1 MITYSGSATVYNRT
15 FDSETETETVDSEA
29 VNNNRIAINVAGLHY
44 ETYEST
50 LSRFPETLLGCPQ
63 KRAKYY
69 NPARDEYHFPF
80 INRIAFDF
88 ILFFYQSGGK
98 LVFPVDLS
106 EDVFLEEVKFFELE
120 QTAEAKCQTDEAVL
134 SCDVPL
140 LHGSRRK
147 KTAYGNSS
155 ATTQQKI
162 WASLTT
168 WISVS
173 AKVMSWLC
181 ISVITVYV
189 TIFCVKTLPEFNL
202 NSHSNVCAYEQSTEV
217 GNVTYSDT
225 SAFPSTSHYNIR
237 KGSGFDVAL
246 FWSVCEKLC
255 ISWFLLEFILRAASS
270 PNRKDYFT
278 SGAAV
283 TDFMSFLPYFVL
295 VILCHANPEGSTAF
309 KVLERLLNFFTVFCI
324 LKLAR
329 YSSGL
334 RLVWLTLR
342 SSLNELVLLLYCVL
356 ISVVVFSSFVYFMED
371 NKDFRSI
378 PGCFWYTVITMTTV
392 GYGDVVPVTIG
403 GKLVGAFCGLFGVT
417 YLMALPTTVIVSNF
431 SRFYQKTK
439 MAKTGKT
446 MTKQNEVSEEPG
458 QRSLM
463 RRESLQRWISTFQT
477 VTEKRRYRAG
487 VTSTD
492 GRASK
497 SNAREEIV

>member
-1 MITYSGSATVYNRT
+1 MITYSSSAPVYNRS

-29 VNNNRIAINVAGLHY
+29 ASNNRIAINVAGLHY

-69 NPARDEYHFPF
+69 DPTRDEYHFPF

-98 LVFPVDLS
+98 LIFPVDLS

-120 QTAEAKCQTDEAVL
+120 QTAEVKCQTNEAVL
-134 SCDVPL
+134 ASEVPF
-140 LHGSRRK
+140 LHEGRQ
-147 KTAYGNSS
+147 KTTTYANDNSS
-155 ATTQQKI
+155 ATTRQKI

-168 WISVS
+168 WVSVS
-173 AKVMSWLC
+173 AKLMSWLC
-181 ISVITVYV
+181 ISVIIAYV
-189 TIFCVKTLPEFNL
+189 ALFCVKTLPEFHL
-202 NSHSNVCAYEQSTEV
+202 NSFFSACAYEQSAEV
-217 GNVTYSDT
+217 VNTTHSLITSNSRKY
-225 SAFPSTSHYNIR
+225 SAF
-237 KGSGFDVAL
+237 DVGL

-255 ISWFLLEFILRAASS
+255 ISWFLVEFILRAGSS
-270 PNRKDYFT
+270 PNRKNYFM
-278 SGAAV
+278 SGAAI
-283 TDFMSFLPYFVL
+283 TDVMSFLPYFTLVVL
-295 VILCHANPEGSTAF
+295 QCHASPMAKGSTAF
-309 KVLERLLNFFTVFCI
+309 IVIVRLLKFLTVFCI

-356 ISVVVFSSFVYFMED
+356 ISVVVFSSFLFFVED
-371 NKDFRSI
+371 NKDFQSI

-392 GYGDVVPVTIG
+392 GYGDVVPFTVG
-403 GKLVGAFCGLFGVT
+403 GKIVGALCGLFGVT

-446 MTKQNEVSEEPG
+446 VTKQTEVGEEPG

-477 VTEKRRYRAG
+477 VTGKRR
-487 VTSTD
+487 
-492 GRASK
+492 
-497 SNAREEIV
+497 